1 MSSTVR
7 RLLVGFALL
16 GLGASAAATW
26 VHYRLINNPDY
37 SSFCDVNAT
46 VSCREAYLSAYGSL
60 GGVPVALLGLLF
72 FALILLIV
80 WAGRGKKRQET
91 VAGATLVLSTVG
103 LAMVVY
109 LAFVSFF
116 VLGHVCPLCVATYAA
131 VAGVFAI
138 AFIARPPM
146 ATLASDALG
155 GLRDLVSSAGSTV
168 ATTLLAI
175 VAVVLIASFPKPEQ
189 RPYVPPLQPLAE
201 NERLELEKWF
211 DLQPKVDL
219 PFPHNQAKVVIV
231 KFNDYQ
237 CPPCRGT
244 YFAFEPVVAKYKDRP
259 QDVSFILKHFPL
271 DPKCNPGVT
280 NVAHPAACDAAAAA
294 VMAQSHGTFDK
305 LTDWFF
311 MHQDKLTPALVR
323 SAAADVAGIKDFD
336 ARYTEALAQVRADAT
351 IGQKL
356 GVESTPTFF
365 INQRKIAGGISASA
379 LDAII
384 ELELRRAAKQP

>member
-1 MSSTVR
+1 
-7 RLLVGFALL
+7 
-16 GLGASAAATW
+16 
-26 VHYRLINNPDY
+26 
-37 SSFCDVNAT
+37 
-46 VSCREAYLSAYGSL
+46 
-60 GGVPVALLGLLF
+60 
-72 FALILLIV
+72 
-80 WAGRGKKRQET
+80 
-91 VAGATLVLSTVG
+91 
-103 LAMVVY
+103 
-109 LAFVSFF
+109 
-116 VLGHVCPLCVATYAA
+116 
-131 VAGVFAI
+131 
-138 AFIARPPM
+138 M

-323 SAAADVAGIKDFD
+323 SAASDVAGIKDFD